1 MPKTPIETP
10 KAKAIGPY
18 SLGMAAG
25 DYVFLSGQIPLDA
38 QSGKL
43 VGSDVT
49 AQTEQVFANI
59 SVLLAAAG
67 LTYGHVV
74 KSTVFLADMGDFAAM
89 NEVYKKHVAAPFPA
103 RSTIQVAALPM
114 GAKVEIEMIAYKG
127 A

>member
-18 SLGMAAG
+18 SLGMVAG

-38 QSGKL
+38 ASGKL

-59 SVLLAAAG
+59 SVLLDAAG

-103 RSTIQVAALPM
+103 RSTIQVGALPM